1 MVQTHRFGSIYCGG
15 SILYSNEYLIEE
27 DMEIVVLGT
36 GCPNCKTT
44 YDRVAKVIEGME
56 NEPTL
61 RKEEDILEIVK
72 YNIMSLPAV
81 VVGGEVVI
89 KGIVPSEEEIRK
101 VITI

>member
-1 MVQTHRFGSIYCGG
+1 
-15 SILYSNEYLIEE
+15 
-27 DMEIVVLGT
+27 MEIVVLGT

-56 NEPTL
+56 NKPTL

-81 VVGGEVVI
+81 VVDGEVVI

-101 VITI
+101 EIRKVITK